1 MNDVVANGPWIVAQ
15 MLRVRK
21 LEADVKSL
29 LAIGKAPATAAVL
42 KGRMEQ
48 LNFELTLLE
57 LSIN

>member
-1 MNDVVANGPWIVAQ
+1 MNDAVANGPWIVAQ

-21 LEADVKSL
+21 LEADVKNLLSL
-29 LAIGKAPATAAVL
+29 KKAPATLL
-42 KGRMEQ
+42 KGRMDE

>member
-29 LAIGKAPATAAVL
+29 LSLKKAPAAML
-42 KGRMEQ
+42 KGRMDE

-57 LSIN
+57 LAIN

>member
-29 LAIGKAPATAAVL
+29 LSLNKAPASVL
-42 KGRMEQ
+42 YGRMAE
-48 LNFELTLLE
+48 LKYELTLLE

>member
-29 LAIGKAPATAAVL
+29 LSLNKAPAAVL
-42 KGRMEQ
+42 KGRMDE
-48 LNFELTLLE
+48 LNYELTLLE
-57 LSIN
+57 LSIH

>member
-29 LAIGKAPATAAVL
+29 LSLKKAPARLL
-42 KGRMEQ
+42 KGRMDE

>member
-29 LAIGKAPATAAVL
+29 LSLKKAPAAVL
-42 KGRMEQ
+42 KGRMDE

-57 LSIN
+57 LSIP

>member
-29 LAIGKAPATAAVL
+29 LSLRKAPAAL
-42 KGRMEQ
+42 LNGRMAE

>member
-29 LAIGKAPATAAVL
+29 LSLKKAPANVL

>member
-29 LAIGKAPATAAVL
+29 LSLKKAPDTVL
-42 KGRMEQ
+42 KGRMEE

-57 LSIN
+57 LSIH

>member
-15 MLRVRK
+15 VLRVRK

-29 LAIGKAPATAAVL
+29 LSLKKAPAAVL
-42 KGRMEQ
+42 KGRMDE

-57 LSIN
+57 LSIH

>member
-29 LAIGKAPATAAVL
+29 LSGSKTPAAVL
-42 KGRMEQ
+42 KGRMAE
-48 LNFELTLLE
+48 LNYELTLLE

>member
-1 MNDVVANGPWIVAQ
+1 MNEVVANGPWIVAQ
-15 MLRVRK
+15 LLRVRK

-29 LAIGKAPATAAVL
+29 LATSKAPAAML
-42 KGRMEQ
+42 KGRMAE

>member
-1 MNDVVANGPWIVAQ
+1 MNDVVATGPWIVAQ

-29 LAIGKAPATAAVL
+29 LSLQKAPDAL
-42 KGRMEQ
+42 LNGRMAE

>member
-1 MNDVVANGPWIVAQ
+1 MNDVVASAPWIVTQ
-15 MLRVRK
+15 MLRVRR

-29 LAIGKAPATAAVL
+29 LAASKAPAAEI
-42 KGRMEQ
+42 KGRMAE

>member
-29 LAIGKAPATAAVL
+29 LSLKKAPPTLL
-42 KGRMEQ
+42 KGRMDE

>member
-15 MLRVRK
+15 VLRVRK

-29 LAIGKAPATAAVL
+29 LSLSKAPASVL
-42 KGRMEQ
+42 NGRMAE
-48 LNFELTLLE
+48 LNYELTLLE

>member
-1 MNDVVANGPWIVAQ
+1 MNDVVANAPWIVTQ

-29 LAIGKAPATAAVL
+29 LSARKVPAAEI
-42 KGRMEQ
+42 KGRMAE

>member
-1 MNDVVANGPWIVAQ
+1 MNDVIANGPWIVAQ

-21 LEADVKSL
+21 LESDVKSL
-29 LAIGKAPATAAVL
+29 LSLSKAPAAVL
-42 KGRMEQ
+42 NGRMAE

>member
-29 LAIGKAPATAAVL
+29 LSLKKAPTSVL
-42 KGRMEQ
+42 SGRMAE
-48 LNFELTLLE
+48 LNYELTLLE

>member
-29 LAIGKAPATAAVL
+29 LSLKKAPAAML
-42 KGRMEQ
+42 KGRMDE

-57 LSIN
+57 LSVN

>member
-1 MNDVVANGPWIVAQ
+1 MSDVVVNGPWIVAQ

-29 LAIGKAPATAAVL
+29 LSLKKAPSAVVS
-42 KGRMEQ
+42 GRMAE